1 MQVGV
6 QWKIWAR
13 SPARRI
19 CGAGSWRALLA
30 GAVRP
35 RATVGSC
42 RRESPRTD
50 LGRVRKGCCRCGQ
63 SQRSCFRYMTE
74 VCWEKSRRIF
84 RKRFENKESR
94 ISYKT
99 LKMRV
104 RRSEEF
110 SISQGMLLKVRDLSR
125 SISFIDSF
133 LE

>member
-35 RATVGSC
+35 QATVGSC

-50 LGRVRKGCCRCGQ
+50 LGRVRKGCCRCVARANG
-63 SQRSCFRYMTE
+63 RVFRYVTQ
-74 VCWEKSRRIF
+74 VCWETSRRIF
-84 RKRFENKESR
+84 RKRFENKEEV
-94 ISYKT
+94 
-99 LKMRV
+99 L
-104 RRSEEF
+104 RSEN
-110 SISQGMLLKVRDLSR
+110 
-125 SISFIDSF
+125 
-133 LE
+133 